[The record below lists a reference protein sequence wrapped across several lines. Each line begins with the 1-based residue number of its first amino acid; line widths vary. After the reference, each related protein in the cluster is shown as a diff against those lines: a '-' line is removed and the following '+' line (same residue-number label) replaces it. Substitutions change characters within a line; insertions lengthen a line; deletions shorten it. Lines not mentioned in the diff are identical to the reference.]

1 MSKDYSRTQ
10 KTSSRCLVLSVFLVS
25 VLLISTCVGKNPVA
39 PDFRK
44 NDFESPEEY
53 LENPSVKNAV
63 EDSDFPIYEGNAP
76 PRLAGDYLTYAT
88 VTSTSPLLE
97 DLVGTLLVNSK
108 ITLYNQTA
116 SGEIS
121 LQETLND
128 ITVWGSGGYI
138 TGENNDFTIWQES
151 RQSGSEAGLPDD
163 VTVYVSLLISG
174 YKEDDGDLKISGIS
188 IITRVVT
195 DNKEYDIDKIEGQWW
210 MYEGTLSLQ

>member
-1 MSKDYSRTQ
+1 MRKFHSRTQ
-10 KTSSRCLVLSVFLVS
+10 KTSSRRLALSVFFVS

-39 PDFRK
+39 PDLKK
-44 NDFESPEEY
+44 NDFEGPEEY

-63 EDSDFPIYEGNAP
+63 EDSDFPIYEGNDP
-76 PRLAGDYLTYAT
+76 PRLAGDYLADAEI
-88 VTSTSPLLE
+88 TSTSPLLE
-97 DLVGTLLVNSK
+97 YGVGAKITSK

-116 SGEIS
+116 SGKIS
-121 LQETLND
+121 FKETLGS
-128 ITVWGSGGYI
+128 ITVWASGGYI

-163 VTVYVSLLISG
+163 VTVYVSLLMSG

-188 IITRVVT
+188 IITRVIT
-195 DNKEYDIDKIEGQWW
+195 DNKEYDIDEIEGQWW

>member
-1 MSKDYSRTQ
+1 MRKLNSRNK
-10 KTSSRCLVLSVFLVS
+10 KTSTHCFTLIFFLIS

-39 PDFRK
+39 PDFKK

-63 EDSDFPIYEGNAP
+63 EDSDFPIYEGNNP
-76 PRLAGDYLTYAT
+76 PRLAGDYSANGEI
-88 VTSTSPLLE
+88 TSTSPLIESLI
-97 DLVGTLLVNSK
+97 GTSINSK
-108 ITLYNQTA
+108 ITLLNQTA
-116 SGEIS
+116 SGKID
-121 LQETLND
+121 LKETVGS

-151 RQSGSEAGLPDD
+151 SQSGSEAGLPDD
-163 VTVYVSLLISG
+163 VTVYVSLLMSG

-195 DNKEYDIDKIEGQWW
+195 DNKEYDVDEIEGQWW
-210 MYEGTLSLQ
+210 MYEGTLYL